1 MTNQEYYFGFNGTI
15 QRADYFVSGIILPSL
30 FIVLG
35 SMMINM
41 LHSSVVV
48 DGLLMLVVVIIAFWI
63 NIAVTIKRIKDL
75 GYPPVKFYLL
85 TLVPIIGFIPLGIL
99 MFMNGTGTNAK
110 KI

>member
-1 MTNQEYYFGFNGTI
+1 MTNQEFYFGFNGTI

-35 SMMINM
+35 TMMINM
-41 LHSSVVV
+41 LHSSSVFE
-48 DGLLMLVVVIIAFWI
+48 GLLILIVVIIAFWI

-75 GYPPVKFYLL
+75 GYPPIKFYLL
-85 TLVPIIGFIPLGIL
+85 TLIPVIGFIPFGIL
-99 MFMNGTGTNAK
+99 IFKKGTATSEK